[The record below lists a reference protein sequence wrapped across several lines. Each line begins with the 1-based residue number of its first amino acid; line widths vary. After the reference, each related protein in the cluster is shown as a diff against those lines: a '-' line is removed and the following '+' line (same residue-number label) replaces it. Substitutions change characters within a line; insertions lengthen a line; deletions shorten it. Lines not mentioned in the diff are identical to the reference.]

1 MCLIIK
7 LPIHKNN
14 IPVNFGTVIFM
25 SLAVSR
31 ALQPSPPLWNNFH
44 NPSPHLLMLIKFIQG
59 PSESSTSDSYQITI
73 VEPKEIGLLI
83 ISGISF
89 ALYVYYS
96 VTQ

>member
-31 ALQPSPPLWNNFH
+31 ALQPSPPL
-44 NPSPHLLMLIKFIQG
+44 
-59 PSESSTSDSYQITI
+59 
-73 VEPKEIGLLI
+73 
-83 ISGISF
+83 
-89 ALYVYYS
+89 
-96 VTQ
+96 